1 MTESQKIAPCG
12 MPLTAEEASIIC
24 IRHPLSPRA
33 ILTQSGEMLAD
44 IWPDGKNADTVME
57 YATGVATGEIC
68 AGADLMLGAIRFLRM
83 LKNPEYDINSKDADF
98 VIKIAEGIC
107 KHRLGNAQDGRA
119 LQGKPFKLEPWEKF
133 IVYGILIFYEKG
145 TRIRLV
151 DEALIFM
158 PRKNGKTAFV
168 SALALAL
175 AFLERD
181 SGSKAYVVAA
191 SLLQASETFDNW
203 KFSIEQTYGSK
214 KEAER
219 DGWRILDNNNEHS
232 VSNEK
237 VGNGSVSLNALA
249 ANPDKQ
255 DSLNGNIIV
264 ADEIHTYKSSKQYTI
279 MKQATIAFVNKLM
292 CGITT
297 AGDDPVSFCAG
308 RVEMCRK
315 ILRGLI
321 TNDRYFIFLC
331 SMDKSESGDVD
342 FLNPWQQKKANPNYG
357 VTVRP
362 EEIMASAQEAY
373 NDPKTRKDFLTR
385 RCNIFVSSMR
395 AYFDLDMFR
404 TSNRI
409 AEQKLG
415 IDASW
420 TLEQKINH
428 LAKIPRLHWYGGA
441 DLSKLHDLTASAL
454 YASVNEE
461 IAVIIP
467 HCWFPI
473 VAAHEKA
480 DQDNIPLFGWQ
491 DDGWLDMVNA
501 PTNNHKLVVDW
512 FVNMKKRG
520 FRITEIG
527 IDRKFAEQFF
537 VGLKEKGFRAEDQPQ
552 LYHLKTVGFR
562 AIETAARNNNLYY
575 LGAEPFEYCV
585 SNVQAIEKTD
595 DMIIFD
601 KIKPTQRIDVFDA
614 AVFAACKAMKSY
626 ERRVKS
632 GS

>member
-1 MTESQKIAPCG
+1 
-12 MPLTAEEASIIC
+12 
-24 IRHPLSPRA
+24 
-33 ILTQSGEMLAD
+33 
-44 IWPDGKNADTVME
+44 
-57 YATGVATGEIC
+57 
-68 AGADLMLGAIRFLRM
+68 
-83 LKNPEYDINSKDADF
+83 
-98 VIKIAEGIC
+98 
-107 KHRLGNAQDGRA
+107 
-119 LQGKPFKLEPWEKF
+119 
-133 IVYGILIFYEKG
+133 
-145 TRIRLV
+145 
-151 DEALIFM
+151 
-158 PRKNGKTAFV
+158 
-168 SALALAL
+168 
-175 AFLERD
+175 
-181 SGSKAYVVAA
+181 
-191 SLLQASETFDNW
+191 
-203 KFSIEQTYGSK
+203 
-214 KEAER
+214 
-219 DGWRILDNNNEHS
+219 
-232 VSNEK
+232 
-237 VGNGSVSLNALA
+237 
-249 ANPDKQ
+249 
-255 DSLNGNIIV
+255 
-264 ADEIHTYKSSKQYTI
+264 
-279 MKQATIAFVNKLM
+279 MKQATIAYVNKLM

-297 AGDDPVSFCAG
+297 AGDDPVSPCAQ

-321 TNDRYFIFLC
+321 NNDRIFIFMC

-342 FLNPWQQKKANPNYG
+342 ILNQWQHQKSNPNYG

-362 EEIMASAQEAY
+362 EEIMAAAQEAI
-373 NDPKTRKDFLTR
+373 NDPQMRKEFLTR
-385 RCNIFVSSMR
+385 RGNIFVSSLR

-404 TSNRI
+404 ASNRI

-420 TLEQKINH
+420 TIEQKINH
-428 LAKIPRLHWYGGA
+428 LSKIPRLHWYGGA

-512 FVNMKKRG
+512 FVDMKKRG

-552 LYHLKTVGFR
+552 FYHLKTVGFR

-601 KIKPTQRIDVFDA
+601 KINPTQRIDVFDA

>member
-1 MTESQKIAPCG
+1 MTERPKIAPCG
-12 MPLTAEEASIIC
+12 MPLTEEESSIIC
-24 IRHPLSPRA
+24 TRHPMSPSA
-33 ILTQSGEMLAD
+33 ILTPSDEILAD
-44 IWPDGKNADTVME
+44 TWPTGKNAETVMR

-83 LKNPEYDINSKDADF
+83 LKNPAYDVNTRDAEF
-98 VIKIAEGIC
+98 VIKIAEGVT
-107 KHRLGNAQDGRA
+107 KHRQGQDQFGRS
-119 LQGKPFKLEPWEKF
+119 LRGKSLKLEPWEKF
-133 IVYGILIFYEKG
+133 IIYGILIFFEAGKP
-145 TRIRLV
+145 IRLV
-151 DEALIFM
+151 DEAFIFI

-168 SALALAL
+168 SALTLAL
-175 AFLERD
+175 AILERT
-181 SGSKAYVVAA
+181 SGAKVYVVGA
-191 SLLQASETFDNW
+191 SLKQARETFDNW
-203 KFSIEQTYGSK
+203 KYSITTAYGSPDR
-214 KEAER
+214 AEKS
-219 DGWRILDNNNEHS
+219 GWRILDNNNEHS
-232 VSNEK
+232 VSHEHI
-237 VGNGSVSLNALA
+237 GGGSVSVNALA

-264 ADEIHTYKSSKQYTI
+264 ADEMHAYKSPKQYSI
-279 MKQATIAFVNKLM
+279 MKQATIAYVNKLM

-297 AGDDPVSFCAG
+297 AGDDPVSPCAQ

-315 ILRGLI
+315 VLRGLI
-321 TNDRYFIFLC
+321 HNDRLFIFMC

-342 FLNPWQQKKANPNYG
+342 ILNPWQHQKSNPNYG

-362 EEIMASAQEAY
+362 EEIMAAAQEAI
-373 NDPKTRKDFLTR
+373 NDPQMRKEFLTR
-385 RCNIFVSSMR
+385 RGNIFVSSMR

-428 LAKIPRLHWYGGA
+428 LAKIPHLHWYGGA
-441 DLSKLHDLTASAL
+441 DLSKLHDLTTSAL

-480 DQDNIPLFGWQ
+480 DQDNIPLFGWK

-501 PTNNHKLVVDW
+501 PTNNPKMVVDW
-512 FVNMKKRG
+512 FVDMKKRG